1 MERHSRRETVP
12 KSVAAI
18 CTGEGL
24 EELARAQ
31 PAPQNHD
38 PDTHPMTHGT
48 HDMKKI
54 SPASLVARSRPLG
67 F

>member
-1 MERHSRRETVP
+1 METHSRRETVP
-12 KSVAAI
+12 KSVAVI
-18 CTGEGL
+18 CTGECL
-24 EELARAQ
+24 EELTRAQ

-38 PDTHPMTHGT
+38 RGTHPMTHGT
-48 HDMKKI
+48 HEMKKI